1 MKKFTILM
9 SLFCFTII
17 TGSAFAENSTTKKV
31 LELAPEFDKRIK
43 MAYISNGNTVILQGK
58 WPIAGYFDAKS
69 VANSWCIE
77 FKNDP
82 TITNV
87 IIADMNPTILG
98 NARCKK

>member
-1 MKKFTILM
+1 MKKFIILA
-9 SLFCFTII
+9 SLILS

-43 MAYISNGNTVILQGK
+43 MAYINNGNTVILQGK
-58 WPIAGYFDAKS
+58 WPIASYFDAEN
-69 VANSWCIE
+69 VASGWCIE

-87 IIADMNPTILG
+87 IIANMKPTILG